1 MAEDT
6 IMLPKVEELQLDG
19 KLKTSFPEIKAKLSK
34 LPFYDVGSDA
44 NSVTAAK
51 VESRNIDKAP
61 YLFHIVKISS
71 NSIDISYSII
81 PDTSES
87 MRRAYV
93 VKNLAGILS
102 LINNDYEIDVPK
114 FMQYI
119 DSTLGNLIDGISQNY
134 NLLYNKY
141 DSLAS
146 EYREIKR
153 LNNELEASNKNITV
167 QITQLSEE
175 NKELKEELDKLKKY
189 SDEALMGLVQEWV
202 EVHDNSIDTEQFAK
216 NYAVSI
222 PRVEQILNK
231 MVMQGYLEVKS

>member
-6 IMLPKVEELQLDG
+6 IMLPKIEELQLEG
-19 KLKTSFPEIKAKLSK
+19 KLKTSFSEIRSKLSK
-34 LPFYDVGSDA
+34 LPFYDVGSDKD
-44 NSVTAAK
+44 SVTAAK
-51 VESRNIDKAP
+51 VESRNIDKMP
-61 YLFHIVKISS
+61 YLFHIVKINS
-71 NSIDISYSII
+71 NNVDISYSII

-93 VKNLAGILS
+93 IKNLAGILS
-102 LINNDYEIDVPK
+102 LISNDYEIDIPK
-114 FMQYI
+114 FMQYT

-141 DSLAS
+141 DSLTT

-153 LNNELEASNKNITV
+153 LNNELEASNKNITM

-175 NKELKEELDKLKKY
+175 NKELHEELDKLKKY
-189 SDEALMGLVQEWV
+189 SDEALMGLVQEWI

-216 NYAVSI
+216 NYTLSI

-231 MVMQGYLEVKS
+231 MVMLGYLEVKS

>member
-6 IMLPKVEELQLDG
+6 IMLPKIEELQLEG
-19 KLKTSFPEIKAKLSK
+19 KLKTSFSEIRSKLSK
-34 LPFYDVGSDA
+34 LPFYDVGSDKD
-44 NSVTAAK
+44 SVTAAK
-51 VESRNIDKAP
+51 VESRNIDKMP
-61 YLFHIVKISS
+61 YLFHIVKINS
-71 NSIDISYSII
+71 NNVDISYSII

-93 VKNLAGILS
+93 IKNLAGILS
-102 LINNDYEIDVPK
+102 LISNDYEIDIPK
-114 FMQYI
+114 FMQYT

-141 DSLAS
+141 DSLTT

-153 LNNELEASNKNITV
+153 LNNELEASNKNITM

-175 NKELKEELDKLKKY
+175 NKELHEELDKLKKY
-189 SDEALMGLVQEWV
+189 SDEALMGLVQEWI

-216 NYAVSI
+216 NYALSI

-231 MVMQGYLEVKS
+231 MVMLGYLEVKS